1 MDRRC
6 EVDDQRWSSGKVL
19 THPNPLVRWG
29 VRAWLLLGM
38 FLLAWL
44 LWRLAGNLRLVISPL
59 VVALFPA
66 GMFMPVVDWLVD
78 RGWNRGLA
86 SLLATVTFMVALV
99 GILVLLG
106 WQVSQE
112 LSGLTDQLAS
122 EWDNL
127 RSMLGDPSWMPANLT
142 AAEVAQSAAD
152 SAGSGEG
159 GGGEAG
165 GGSGGLGSVVVLG
178 RSLAELVAQTF
189 LGLVALFFY
198 LRDRDRIARF
208 LSSLFPAKNRDD
220 AREIGRRT
228 WQTVTDYIRGQSIVA
243 VVDGVLFAIG
253 LMIIGVP
260 LAWVLGAIVAIGAFV
275 PVIGSIIAGAI
286 GVLVALVSGGLTT
299 GLLALVLI
307 VGVQQLEGHVLA
319 PYVLGRGL
327 DVHPLVVLLAVML
340 GAAILGPFGALI
352 GVPLAA
358 SMYQAVRYVNDEA
371 T

>member
-1 MDRRC
+1 MDN
-6 EVDDQRWSSGKVL
+6 DAGWSIGRVL
-19 THPNPLVRWG
+19 DHPNALVRWG
-29 VRAWLLLGM
+29 IRAWLLLGM
-38 FLLAWL
+38 FLLAWV
-44 LWRLAGNLRLVISPL
+44 LWRLAGTARLVIAPL
-59 VVALFPA
+59 VVAVFPA
-66 GMFMPVVDWLVD
+66 GVFMSVVDWLVD

-86 SLLATVTFMVALV
+86 SLLATAAFMVALAGV
-99 GILVLLG
+99 FVLLG

-112 LSGLTDQLAS
+112 LSGLTEQLAD

-127 RSMLGDPSWMPANLT
+127 RGMLGDPSWLPANLT

-152 SAGSGEG
+152 AGSGEG
-159 GGGEAG
+159 GGEGE
-165 GGSGGLGSVVVLG
+165 GGSGGIGSVVVLG
-178 RSLAELVAQTF
+178 RSLVELLAQLF

-198 LRDRDRIARF
+198 LRDRAKIAAF
-208 LSSLFPAKNRDD
+208 LTSLFPTKHRDD

-253 LMIIGVP
+253 LVILGVP
-260 LAWVLGAIVAIGAFV
+260 LAWVLGMIVAIGAFV
-275 PVIGSIIAGAI
+275 PVIGSIIAGGI
-286 GVLVALVSGGLTT
+286 GVLVALVSGGVTT
-299 GLLALVLI
+299 GLLTLVLI

-327 DVHPLVVLLAVML
+327 DVHPLVILVAVTL

-358 SMYQAVRYVNDEA
+358 SLYQAIRYVNAEVA
-371 T
+371 

>member
-1 MDRRC
+1 MGDV
-6 EVDDQRWSSGKVL
+6 EDDRWSARTALS
-19 THPNPLVRWG
+19 HPNPLVRWG

-38 FLLAWL
+38 FLLAWVV
-44 LWRLAGNLRLVISPL
+44 WRLAGNVRLVIAPL
-59 VVALFPA
+59 VIALFPA

-78 RGWNRGLA
+78 RNWNRGLA
-86 SLLATVTFMVALV
+86 SLLASMAFMLALV
-99 GILVLLG
+99 GVLVLLG

-112 LSGLTDQLAS
+112 LSGLTEQLS
-122 EWDNL
+122 QEWANL
-127 RSMLGDPSWMPANLT
+127 RSMLGDPSWLPANLT

-159 GGGEAG
+159 GGEG
-165 GGSGGLGSVVVLG
+165 GGSGSGGLGSVVVLG
-178 RSLAELVAQTF
+178 RSVVELMAQTF

-198 LRDRDRIARF
+198 LRDRARIAGF
-208 LSSLFPAKNRDD
+208 LASLFPASHRDD

-253 LMIIGVP
+253 LLILGVP
-260 LAWVLGAIVAIGAFV
+260 LAWVLGMIVALGAFI
-275 PVIGSIIAGAI
+275 PVIGSIVAGAI
-286 GVLVALVSGGLTT
+286 GVLVALVSGGVTT
-299 GLLALVLI
+299 GLLTLLLI

-327 DVHPLVVLLAVML
+327 DVHPLVVLVAVTL
-340 GAAILGPFGALI
+340 GAAVLGPFGALI

-358 SMYQAVRYVNDEA
+358 SVYQAIRYINDEVP